1 MSKLHYLDLDG
12 RSLRLLLSLL
22 ETRSATATA
31 RRTGLTQSAVSH
43 ALDRLRTVL
52 GDPLF
57 VRAGRGLEPTDHAL
71 SLAPLA
77 REALS
82 ALESMG
88 QEPAF
93 DPATSTRQFVIAAND
108 YQRDMILPPV
118 FRHLQ
123 QQAPGTRLRIK
134 TSGNSGA
141 DMLRSRSCDLLITPR
156 QPDYPDLMRSLLYE
170 DRMACFYDP
179 ACRAAPDTLAT
190 YLAARHATVVYG
202 EDEATPIDTALAAQ
216 GLRRQVVL
224 QLPNFSA
231 LPAFLRG
238 SDLVVATM
246 ELSRHFSLS
255 GFAVCPLPLPA
266 PPLPMYM
273 VWHVRDSASPAHRWL
288 REVVRATVR
297 AACPG
302 PDPG

>member
-1 MSKLHYLDLDG
+1 MRKLHYLDLDG

-31 RRTGLTQSAVSH
+31 RQTGLTQSAVSH
-43 ALDRLRTVL
+43 ALERLRGVL

-57 VRAGRGLEPTDHAL
+57 VRAGRGLEPTEHAL

-77 REALS
+77 REALT

-93 DPATSTRQFVIAAND
+93 DPATSTRKFVIAAND
-108 YQRDMILPPV
+108 YQRDMVLPPV
-118 FRHLQ
+118 FHRLQ
-123 QQAPGTRLRIK
+123 QEAPGVRLRIK
-134 TSGNSGA
+134 TSGNSGGE
-141 DMLRSRSCDLLITPR
+141 MLRNRDCDLLITPKG
-156 QPDYPDLMRSLLYE
+156 PDYPDLMRSLLYE

-179 ACRAAPDTLAT
+179 ACRPAPETLPD
-190 YLAARHATVVYG
+190 YLAARHVTVVYG
-202 EDEATPIDTALAAQ
+202 DDEATAIDAALAQQ
-216 GLRRQVVL
+216 GHRRQVVL

-246 ELSRHFSLS
+246 ELSRHFSLA
-255 GFAVCPLPLPA
+255 GFGVCPLPFPV
-266 PPLPMYM
+266 PLLSMHM
-273 VWHVRDSASPAHRWL
+273 IWHVRDTASPAHRWL
-288 REVVRATVR
+288 RDLIRSTVH
-297 AACPG
+297 AACPNHA
-302 PDPG
+302 